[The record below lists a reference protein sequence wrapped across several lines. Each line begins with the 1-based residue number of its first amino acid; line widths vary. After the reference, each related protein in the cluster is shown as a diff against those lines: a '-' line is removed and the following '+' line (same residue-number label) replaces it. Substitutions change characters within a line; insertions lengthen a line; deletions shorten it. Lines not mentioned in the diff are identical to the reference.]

1 MRAKG
6 FGDQY
11 VRRYRMVTAFHMQRR
26 PLIVFIC
33 GTACT
38 GMRLA
43 LLLPLCDYDTSQLR
57 IFLSTMHRRQ
67 EHAGAA
73 AGGSAQPAQ
82 RPADGRHLPGACSL
96 LVSGTL
102 VHADC
107 LE

>member
-38 GMRLA
+38 AERC
-43 LLLPLCDYDTSQLR
+43 LLLVCICSHIMQSGLQC
-57 IFLSTMHRRQ
+57 ST
-67 EHAGAA
+67 
-73 AGGSAQPAQ
+73 
-82 RPADGRHLPGACSL
+82 
-96 LVSGTL
+96 
-102 VHADC
+102 
-107 LE
+107 